1 MQKMEKDFCFIY
13 FHGFKSSPES
23 TKAVFIKNF
32 AETQGVDYYCP
43 PLDIS
48 PEIAIEQV
56 KTIISNIS
64 KTNLKPV
71 LIGSSLGGFY
81 ATWAMQNHQNSNNC
95 IGIMLN
101 PSTNPSKDL
110 QNEIENVK
118 EWEEKTLGKIF
129 FKQSHLKYLK
139 KLESEII
146 GEIKYKEN
154 ILLVA
159 AKGDEVLD
167 WKEMVNFFYG
177 CEHYLIDGSNHSISN
192 FPVHWS
198 FITKFINS

>member
-1 MQKMEKDFCFIY
+1 MNKDFCLIY

-23 TKAVFIKNF
+23 TKATFIKQF
-32 AETQGVDYYCP
+32 AENEDIDYYCP

-48 PEIAIEQV
+48 PEIAIDQV
-56 KTIISNIS
+56 NIIISNAL

-81 ATWAMQNHQNSNNC
+81 TTWAMQNHPDAEKC
-95 IGIMLN
+95 IAIMLN
-101 PSTNPSKDL
+101 PSTKPANDLKD
-110 QNEIENVK
+110 EVEKVK
-118 EWEEKTLGKIF
+118 DWQEQTLGNIF
-129 FKQSHLKYLK
+129 FKETHLNYLK
-139 KLESEII
+139 ILESNIT
-146 GEIKYKEN
+146 GELKNNEN

-167 WKEMVNFFYG
+167 WKEMVAFFKD
-177 CEHYLIDGSNHSISN
+177 CKHYIIEGSDHSLSN

-198 FITKFINS
+198 FITNFISSR